1 MKDFVVPKT
10 QEELQEREAV
20 GVIRASRFVR
30 KFARSRNDI
39 DISSIYA
46 IHKEIFKDVRPNIA
60 GELRREDLSIT
71 HSRHR
76 PMHYSHVPA
85 AMIETDKEFKEI
97 LGGLKLVPKM
107 AIRGNI
113 KIKNKELKMIQKIV
127 KAAAWIHHKI
137 THIHPFAEGNGRTA
151 RLMANLILERY
162 NLIGISVKMERENK
176 NRYLQALSQID
187 EAGDYKPLI
196 SLIFEGMTDRYNGVE
211 KFKIK

>member
-1 MKDFVVPKT
+1 MKDFVRPKT
-10 QEELQEREAV
+10 QEDLQEREAV

-30 KFARSRNDI
+30 KLTRSRTAI

-46 IHKEIFKDVRPNIA
+46 IHKEIFKDVRPDIA
-60 GELRREDLSIT
+60 GELRREDLSIA
-71 HSRHR
+71 HSKHR
-76 PMHYSHVPA
+76 PMHYSRVPA
-85 AMIETDKEFKEI
+85 AMIEMNKEFKEI
-97 LGGLKLVPKM
+97 LSELKMIPKM
-107 AIRGNI
+107 VIRGNI

-151 RLMANLILERY
+151 RLMANLVLERY

-187 EAGDYKPLI
+187 EVGDYKPLVY
-196 SLIFEGMTDRYNGVE
+196 LIFEGMTDRYNGVE
-211 KFKIK
+211 KFKTK